1 MCAVLA
7 LSLGSALAAESQTL
21 TKKYDFKDFEALSAS
36 GSFQVNLVQ
45 DSKWLVEVEYSDFL
59 EEYLDVK
66 VSGDMLHLGLKNLPR
81 SVRES
86 RQYKNGPTL
95 KATVHMPR
103 LNKLSMSGA
112 TKLWQQG
119 SFVCKEDFRLDM
131 SGASKVEN
139 LSVRAQK
146 ARLVLSGSSKN
157 IHMEG
162 SFQQVSLDASGASK
176 CYIKADA
183 NQWDVSL
190 SGSAYSQMSGAACQ
204 TLTLENS
211 GAAKT
216 DVSIPSETLK
226 YEGTGA
232 SSLRAEEAVT
242 GHAVIDLSGASS
254 CRISVKESLEV
265 EATGASE
272 CRYKAVG
279 DKPIQTKLN
288 MSRGTKIVSM

>member
-21 TKKYDFKDFEALSAS
+21 TKKYGFKDFEALSAS

-131 SGASKVEN
+131 SGASKAEN

-183 NQWDVSL
+183 NQWNVSL

-242 GHAVIDLSGASS
+242 SHAVIDLSGASS